1 MNLQKV
7 KKKILTKLSTIGT
20 ILALIAIKSNMVFAT
35 GIGTVEV
42 KTATDNIQRV
52 ITSIAMPLGRNSYFC
67 KYSSSSI
74 KNDSKCQ

>member
-7 KKKILTKLSTIGT
+7 KKKILTKLSTIST
-20 ILALIAIKSNMVFAT
+20 ILALIAVKSNMVFAT

-42 KTATDNIQRV
+42 KAATDNIQRV

-67 KYSSSSI
+67 KYSSSST
-74 KNDSKCQ
+74 